1 MRKIAFI
8 LSCLLIGFLHLP
20 SKAQVKVKVWADEFD
35 YNGLPDPNRW
45 GYDVGGNGWGNNEL
59 QYYTE
64 NRLENARVEN
74 GKLIIEARKEPWGN
88 NEYTSA
94 RLVTRNKGDWKY
106 GRIEAMAR
114 LPHGRGTWPAIWML
128 PTNWVYGSWPKSGEI
143 DIMEYVGYDPGVVH
157 GSIHTEAYNHVMGT
171 QKTDTTLVP
180 DAETN
185 YHLYAIE
192 WDADKIDF
200 YVDNRIYFTFLNEH
214 KDYKT
219 WPFDQA
225 FHLLLNIAV
234 GGNWGGAQGIDPNI
248 WPQKMWVE
256 YVRVYQYIPLSDIK
270 ISGPSHAFPNEEG
283 LIFSLPDIDGAS
295 FNWTVPQDASIINGQ
310 GTKQIQVN
318 WGTQPGKVKCE
329 VIHPQAGGSYEKD
342 VSVSIIPNGKIFR
355 LTDFEQNGTQGWE
368 IFPGQENQI
377 TLQKQDSLLLLK
389 YQINAPLQNPYVEYH
404 FASAINMSEHQHFNV
419 FMKTF
424 NLSQS
429 VISRIDLFDTQGRLT
444 DVTPV
449 FTITPREPHGIFQH
463 YHFDF
468 TNQWGSNTPQ
478 YGSQTDNTQVGG
490 FRMYVDY
497 GLFGRP
503 GSDSLWLR
511 NLTISRDNYLGIPDG
526 KPTHLFSIKPNP
538 ARNQLNLYSDMKEA
552 FPARIF
558 NLTGEVVAEVL
569 ILPGDN
575 SLTINHL
582 KPGIYF
588 IVSEKHNF
596 TQKFIKIQ

>member
-8 LSCLLIGFLHLP
+8 LSCLFIGFLHLP

-490 FRMYVDY
+490 FRMYVNY

>member
-342 VSVSIIPNGKIFR
+342 VSASIIPNGKIFR

-490 FRMYVDY
+490 FRMYVNY

>member
-8 LSCLLIGFLHLP
+8 LSCLFIGFLHLP

>member
-1 MRKIAFI
+1 MRKIVFF
-8 LSCLLIGFLHLP
+8 LSCLLIGFIHLS

-128 PTNWVYGSWPKSGEI
+128 PTNWVYGAWPKSGEI

-180 DAETN
+180 DAETT

-270 ISGPSHAFPNEEG
+270 ISGPSHASPNEEG

-295 FNWTVPQDASIINGQ
+295 FNWTVPQDASMINGQ

-329 VIHPQAGGSYEKD
+329 VIHPQAGGTYEKD
-342 VSVSIIPNGKIFR
+342 VSVSTIPTGNIFR

-368 IFPGQENQI
+368 VFPGQGNQI

-389 YQINAPLQNPYVEYH
+389 YQINAPLQNPYVEYR

-478 YGSQTDNTQVGG
+478 YGSQTDNTQVAG

-511 NLTISRDNYLGIPDG
+511 NLTISRENYLGIPDG

-538 ARNQLNLYSDMKEA
+538 ARNRLNLYSDMKEA
-552 FPARIF
+552 FSARIF
-558 NLTGEVVAEVL
+558 NLTGEVVTEVL

-575 SLTINHL
+575 SLAINNL

-588 IVSEKHNF
+588 IVAEKYNF